1 MARRIWTGGAVATL
15 VVAALLAYAAA
26 ALLPMRAV
34 ASSSAAA
41 SADAGSLGDGAV
53 GVTQLELAGLDATV
67 WYPADPAAE
76 GHAEWYPLT
85 MRMDAS
91 MPALT
96 LGTARGI
103 AIEDAAWLPTLA
115 DAPLVLFSPGFA
127 LAPDAY
133 SWLTEQWAASGAV
146 VISVDHGEYLDPS
159 GLWEATVLRPQQ
171 LSEVL
176 DEVEAMAG
184 AGGAWEGR
192 VDVSD
197 VTAAGHSYGG
207 YAVQALGGAHIDT
220 ASFSARCEDARAT
233 GHDGEFLCDA
243 LEPRLHDMAALA
255 GLDDVPA
262 GLWPSVAD
270 SRIGAVVSLA
280 GDSYLFGDAG
290 LASLD
295 VPVLAVG
302 GTADADT
309 PLDWG
314 GELTAASAAGSALLE
329 VVEDGAH
336 MDFVNVGDAAPVWAM
351 WLPAGLAPS
360 VGGGF
365 TTSQEATLAALDE
378 WEASTS

>member
-1 MARRIWTGGAVATL
+1 MARRIWTGSAVATL
-15 VVAALLAYAAA
+15 VVAALLAYGAA
-26 ALLPMRAV
+26 ALLPVRAI
-34 ASSSAAA
+34 ASSSSAA
-41 SADAGSLGDGAV
+41 DAGGGSLGDGAV
-53 GVTQLELAGLDATV
+53 GVARLELAGLDATV

-76 GHAEWYPLT
+76 GHTEWYSLT
-85 MRMDAS
+85 MRMDPA
-91 MPALT
+91 MPTLA

-103 AIEDAAWLPTLA
+103 AIEDAAWSPDLE

-127 LAPDAY
+127 VAPDAY

-146 VISVDHGEYLDPS
+146 VVSVDHGEYLDPS
-159 GLWEATVLRPQQ
+159 GLGEATVMRPQQ
-171 LSEVL
+171 LAEIL
-176 DEVEAMAG
+176 DEVEAMAATDG
-184 AGGAWEGR
+184 PWDGR
-192 VDVSD
+192 VDVSN

-207 YAVQALGGAHIDT
+207 YAVQALGGARIDT
-220 ASFSARCEDARAT
+220 ASFEALCANARSS

-302 GTADADT
+302 GTADSDT

-314 GELTAASAAGSALLE
+314 GERTAASAAGPVLLE
-329 VVEDGAH
+329 VVEGGAH
-336 MDFVNVGDAAPVWAM
+336 MDFVNVADAAPVWAT

-360 VGGGF
+360 VGGGP
-365 TTSQEATLAALDE
+365 TASQRVTLEALAG
-378 WEASTS
+378 WSPSTR

>member
-1 MARRIWTGGAVATL
+1 MARRVWTGGAVATL
-15 VVAALLAYAAA
+15 VVAALLAYGAA

-34 ASSSAAA
+34 ASSSPAA
-41 SADAGSLGDGAV
+41 SAGAGSLGDGAV
-53 GVTQLELAGLDATV
+53 GVARLELAGLDATV
-67 WYPADPAAE
+67 WYPADSAAE

-85 MRMDAS
+85 MRMDPS
-91 MPALT
+91 MPTLA

-103 AIEDAAWLPTLA
+103 AIEDAAWSPDLE
-115 DAPLVLFSPGFA
+115 DAPLVLVSPGFA

-133 SWLTEQWAASGAV
+133 SWLTEQWAASGSV
-146 VISVDHGEYLDPS
+146 VVSVDHGEYLDPS
-159 GLWEATVLRPQQ
+159 RLWEATVLRPQQ
-171 LSEVL
+171 LAEVL

-207 YAVQALGGAHIDT
+207 YAVQALGGARIDIAAFAT
-220 ASFSARCEDARAT
+220 RCADARAT
-233 GHDGEFLCDA
+233 GHDGAFLCDA
-243 LEPRLHDMAALA
+243 LEPRIGDMAALA
-255 GLDDVPA
+255 GLHDVPA

-290 LASLD
+290 LATLD

-314 GELTAASAAGSALLE
+314 GELTAASAAGSVLLE

-336 MDFVNVGDAAPVWAM
+336 MDFVNVADAAPVWAT

-360 VGGGF
+360 AGDGL
-365 TTSQEATLAALDE
+365 TPSQAATLAALAE
-378 WEASTS
+378 WEGSTS